1 MSYFKGLD
9 SMQLELLGG
18 GNHMKGQAAKRV
30 NIVSLKV
37 IKEGS
42 LLYKGRHIRSPRESY
57 ELIRS
62 FIEDVDREMFVAMV
76 LDVKNQPT

>member
-42 LLYKGRHIRSPRESY
+42 LLYKGRHIRSPKDS
-57 ELIRS
+57 
-62 FIEDVDREMFVAMV
+62 
-76 LDVKNQPT
+76 